1 MTHKT
6 DDLINT
12 DLPAPTVLLLAGAVQ
27 SSTVTVQVS
36 FPSDVSGSWTATI
49 ESPRGESKAFS
60 GTHSGSGYSF
70 VAEDM
75 ASGAGCEVR
84 TQYTLSGLGK
94 SPMGVSER
102 FTVAPPKLVI
112 IEPPQNTIIT
122 NRAVSFLGYGSL
134 FRARVEVRVV
144 PDGPEFWSSTAGGST
159 WAVMANGLPK
169 NKTVKLV
176 AVQIDGGIESEPSDE
191 WTVIVLNEPLIT
203 VPQSGDIIREY
214 RPKVSGSGLP
224 GATVSIQPSGVDT
237 SYGQAL
243 VAADGKWETVLQR
256 NLPVGPFTFTARQ
269 TLRGYDSG
277 WAVDVPVNVRLDVTV
292 PRITSPAAGAVVDE
306 TFTLSGADGEEG
318 AIAQVFVDLSENKL
332 GQANV
337 QMPAGTWSVPV
348 SRPAGP
354 VSLVAK
360 QIIGALESPR
370 STARSFKVR
379 PPAITAVTVTF
390 PSETTV
396 KFAGTGHTGATLEIT
411 VVSGPGGTAPPA
423 AQVTAG
429 KWETTAT
436 NWPFGTYNLK
446 AIQKVSD
453 NANGWIES
461 QLYAFTV
468 NRVFPDPSDV
478 TYTKDYQ
485 PTFSGKG
492 YSGATVKL
500 PFPGGGSTAAPDA
513 RVVNGQWS
521 SRASEVWG
529 PVLEREVHIKQ
540 FLNGQ
545 ESPNWIILKVTI
557 APLAPVMN
565 EPVEN
570 GLSPQL
576 SGTCWPG
583 AVLKLKYSD
592 SPTEHAVDNQNGTW
606 NYRRA
611 EPFESGKT
619 HTVTIT
625 QTAAQQTSPAAPKT
639 FVVKAPI
646 PRPVITEPE
655 ADSEVGRDVTIK
667 GDSGMAGATM
677 QLRDAQFGGNL
688 GEPKRLTGDGAW
700 SIDLSGLDYRE
711 YTIDARQTFNNRD
724 SERSV
729 ARTFKAVLLPPVITL
744 PKENGDLP
752 RTATIEGWAM
762 PNGRVEVRLE
772 GVAEP
777 LLTNIAVG
785 FDGRWK
791 AEVTLP
797 VGAKTIRARQTADGQ
812 ASKDSQALNFNVVP
826 AAPYLETPAAG
837 ERVGRRVVVSGFG
850 VPGDTVTVKLGDV
863 ARQVRA
869 QSPVLED
876 RTWSVTVEIDQPGG
890 RYGLVAVA
898 SCEGFESVDS
908 PARSV
913 ELGTYLPSFDR
924 PAAGHRVSNPVRFQG
939 QGRPGGGQVISWF
952 NPDLSWTTAFT
963 FTTVGWQAPALGTLP
978 SGGNWCRFFEVF
990 SGEGESIY
998 SDTVETS
1005 RFDVLPPS
1013 AQS

>member
-1 MTHKT
+1 MAEEKN
-6 DDLINT
+6 D
-12 DLPAPTVLLLAGAVQ
+12 AGAAQTHEGFQNEAKLPLPSIEATTLNSRPVIETFDENNMVVGGTIVLGSEGGLWIIEYPGGGEIS
-27 SSTVTVQVS
+27 SST
-36 FPSDVSGSWTATI
+36 PTATPGWWYLNLNP
-49 ESPRGESKAFS
+49 ELK
-60 GTHSGSGYSF
+60 
-70 VAEDM
+70 
-75 ASGAGCEVR
+75 SGAYTIAARRFIPGPVYLDSDPKEITIFGAPNIETPVEGEVVNGR
-84 TQYTLSGLGK
+84 ELVNISGNNAAPGQTLRFTRGPANVGPDL
-94 SPMGVSER
+94 GVSEPAR
-102 FTVAPPKLVI
+102 SDGTWQIQLDLTKHEGPFSFRVAHGSHGVSYGKTSLRHINLGHVIPPPVI
-112 IEPPQNTIIT
+112 E
-122 NRAVSFLGYGSL
+122 
-134 FRARVEVRVV
+134 
-144 PDGPEFWSSTAGGST
+144 
-159 WAVMANGLPK
+159 
-169 NKTVKLV
+169 
-176 AVQIDGGIESEPSDE
+176 
-191 WTVIVLNEPLIT
+191 
-203 VPQSGDIIREY
+203 VPQSGAVTDPRGEL
-214 RPKVSGSGLP
+214 SGSG
-224 GATVSIQPSGVDT
+224 GVA
-237 SYGQAL
+237 GAL
-243 VAADGKWETVLQR
+243 VEVLKDLEHSFKIGEGTVGANGQWSVTR
-256 NLPVGPFTFTARQ
+256 FDRDMPPGPFSIVAWQ
-269 TLRGYDSG
+269 IYEGKPSE
-277 WAVDVPVNVRLDVTV
+277 
-292 PRITSPAAGAVVDE
+292 ISPARG
-306 TFTLSGADGEEG
+306 
-318 AIAQVFVDLSENKL
+318 
-332 GQANV
+332 
-337 QMPAGTWSVPV
+337 
-348 SRPAGP
+348 
-354 VSLVAK
+354 
-360 QIIGALESPR
+360 
-370 STARSFKVR
+370 FKVR
-379 PPAITAVTVTF
+379 PPKLTAVSVTF
-390 PSETTV
+390 PTETTV
-396 KFAGTGHTGATLEIT
+396 KFSGAGHTGATIEIT

-461 QLYAFTV
+461 QPYTFSV
-468 NRVFPDPSDV
+468 DRGFPDPYDV

-492 YSGATVKL
+492 LTGATVMLYNPDGTSK
-500 PFPGGGSTAAPDA
+500 AVPDA
-513 RVVNGQWS
+513 RVSNGVWS
-521 SRASEVWG
+521 SRASDVWG
-529 PVLEREVHIKQ
+529 PTFEREVHIQ
-540 FLNGQ
+540 QTLNDQ
-545 ESPNWIILKVTI
+545 TSPNWVILNVTI

-570 GLSPQL
+570 GLSPNL
-576 SGTCWPG
+576 SGICWPG

-606 NYRRA
+606 SYRRA

-619 HTVTIT
+619 HTATIT
-625 QTAAQQTSPAAPKT
+625 QTAAQQTSPAASKT
-639 FVVKAPI
+639 FVVNAPI
-646 PRPVITEPE
+646 PQPVITEPE

-667 GDSGMAGATM
+667 GDSGMDGATM

-700 SIDLSGLDYRE
+700 SIDLTGLDYRE
-711 YTIDARQTFNNRD
+711 YTIDARQTFNQQE
-724 SERSV
+724 SERSEM
-729 ARTFKAVLLPPVITL
+729 RTFKAVLLPPVITL

-752 RTATIEGWAM
+752 RTAMIEGWAM

-777 LLTNIAVG
+777 LLTNIPVG
-785 FDGRWK
+785 PDGRWK

-812 ASKDSQALNFNVVP
+812 ASKDSQALNYNVVP

-908 PARSV
+908 PVRNV

-952 NPDLSWTTAFT
+952 NPDLSWTAAFT